1 MARISLDEFRT
12 NRMEDLMN
20 QFFFY
25 ENKAR
30 ELGGNGGN
38 FIAVHEWQIQAA
50 NVIHDVDDEG
60 LLHLAK
66 DMYPW
71 EKDTIKNY
79 LEIYD
84 QRQRG
89 VKL

>member
-12 NRMEDLMN
+12 NRVEDLMN

-25 ENKAR
+25 ENKVR
-30 ELGGNGGN
+30 ELAGNGER
-38 FIAVHEWQIQAA
+38 FTTVLEWQKQAA
-50 NVIHDVDDEG
+50 DIIHDVDDEG

-71 EKDTIKNY
+71 EKDTIKSY

-84 QRQRG
+84 EIQSG